1 MPWSSQASRSC
12 SSHLNGPLRGPGHDM
27 IWVLSCKERR
37 GTEAKGGKAT
47 VPKIWLRFA
56 YSFPSLLGGQQSPI
70 LSKGLRLAEREFLT
84 PKTQLPPF
92 PIPTP
97 HTHWIG
103 HMARHFNPSTYHQA
117 KSSPPGPKAKGSVL
131 SLHTVVVRAPQSP
144 WEDSPFRYFPSTQVS
159 DLRDRAIQVPHCSRS
174 LERSKELPRISS
186 QGQNPRL
193 LWVDATGHG
202 VSWSPGVRAT
212 SASSFFH
219 VHPAP
224 HLRKTT

>member
-12 SSHLNGPLRGPGHDM
+12 SSHLNGPLRRPGHDV

-97 HTHWIG
+97 HTHTHTGLGTWPG
-103 HMARHFNPSTYHQA
+103 TST
-117 KSSPPGPKAKGSVL
+117 
-131 SLHTVVVRAPQSP
+131 
-144 WEDSPFRYFPSTQVS
+144 
-159 DLRDRAIQVPHCSRS
+159 
-174 LERSKELPRISS
+174 LPLTTRP
-186 QGQNPRL
+186 NPRHQDQKQKGL
-193 LWVDATGHG
+193 FSVSTLW
-202 VSWSPGVRAT
+202 WSELHKVLGRIPPSGT
-212 SASSFFH
+212 SLPLKSQTLEIVQSKFLTVPEA
-219 VHPAP
+219 
-224 HLRKTT
+224 